1 MQIKLVFTTH
11 FRQMLGLDEAVL
23 RIAGKTTVGD
33 AIRTFLAENPEHRAT
48 LENRKSF
55 LMGELRAIYSINGKA
70 VKADHQLKDRDE
82 IKILKA
88 FIGG

>member
-11 FRQMLGLDEAVL
+11 FRQMLGLTEAPL
-23 RIAGKTTVGD
+23 RIAEKTTVGD
-33 AIRTFLAENPEHRAT
+33 AIRTFLEENPEHRAT

-55 LMGELRAIYSINGKA
+55 LFGELRAIYSINGKA
-70 VKADHQLKDRDE
+70 VKSDHQLKDRDE